1 MSQALVQMWLS
12 TLVITFTAELGLS
25 EKWASTLGIVIGFSS
40 VATSIIVGTF
50 MDYFRKKMK
59 LAIIVTLSGSLILS
73 VIITLISE
81 KVIIIEDDLSFKI
94 TLYILS
100 ISAVSLACSAAP
112 ITFEFCVEE
121 CFPVSEGLLGMLKKT
136 KYFWL
141 LIPTHNTNTILDRM
155 VDRAKPWF
163 MVHGLAH
170 GS

>member
-1 MSQALVQMWLS
+1 MSIDFLIHRNCWLITLCYSMSQALVQMWLS

-121 CFPVSEGLLGMLKKT
+121 CYPVSEGLLGK
-136 KYFWL
+136 
-141 LIPTHNTNTILDRM
+141 IER
-155 VDRAKPWF
+155 
-163 MVHGLAH
+163 
-170 GS
+170 

>member
-40 VATSIIVGTF
+40 VATSIIMGTF
-50 MDYFRKKMK
+50 MDFFRKKMK

-136 KYFWL
+136 TIFGSSY
-141 LIPTHNTNTILDRM
+141 NTNTI
-155 VDRAKPWF
+155 
-163 MVHGLAH
+163 
-170 GS
+170 